1 MLQEITIRTE
11 NAEALKPLVRAAM
24 EREIKLLEYSVQ
36 RTHDALRVFE
46 QRFNMATEEFERKFN
61 SREIEESLDFI
72 DWWMETEALHYLES
86 QLQSMREAQL
96 D

>member
-36 RTHDALRVFE
+36 RTRDALRVFE

-72 DWWMETEALHYLES
+72 DWWMETEALHYLVS

>member
-1 MLQEITIRTE
+1 MLQEITIRTG

-24 EREIKLLEYSVQ
+24 EREVKLLEYSVQ
-36 RTHDALRVFE
+36 RTRDALHVFE
-46 QRFNMATEEFERKFN
+46 QRFSMKTEEFERKFA
-61 SREIEESLDFI
+61 SREIEESLDYI

>member
-11 NAEALKPLVRAAM
+11 NAEVLKPLVRAAM

-36 RTHDALRVFE
+36 RTRDALLVFE
-46 QRFNMATEEFERKFN
+46 QRFNMDTEEFERKFR
-61 SREIEESLDFI
+61 SGETEETLDYI
-72 DWWMETEALHYLES
+72 DWWMETEALHYLVS

>member
-24 EREIKLLEYSVQ
+24 EREVKLLEYSVK
-36 RTHDALRVFE
+36 RTWDALRVFE
-46 QRFNMATEEFERKFN
+46 QRFNMPTEEFERKFN
-61 SREIEESLDFI
+61 AREIKESLETI
-72 DWWMETEALHYLES
+72 DWWMETEALHFLES

>member
-1 MLQEITIRTE
+1 
-11 NAEALKPLVRAAM
+11 M

-36 RTHDALRVFE
+36 RTRDALRVFE

-72 DWWMETEALHYLES
+72 DWWMETEALHYLVS

>member
-11 NAEALKPLVRAAM
+11 NAEVLKPLVRAAM

-36 RTHDALRVFE
+36 RTRDALRVFE

-72 DWWMETEALHYLES
+72 DWWMETEALHYLVS

>member
-11 NAEALKPLVRAAM
+11 NAEVLKPLVRAAM

-36 RTHDALRVFE
+36 RTRDALRVFE
-46 QRFNMATEEFERKFN
+46 QRFNMATEEFERKFR
-61 SREIEESLDFI
+61 SGEIEESLDFI
-72 DWWMETEALHYLES
+72 DWWMETEALHYLVS